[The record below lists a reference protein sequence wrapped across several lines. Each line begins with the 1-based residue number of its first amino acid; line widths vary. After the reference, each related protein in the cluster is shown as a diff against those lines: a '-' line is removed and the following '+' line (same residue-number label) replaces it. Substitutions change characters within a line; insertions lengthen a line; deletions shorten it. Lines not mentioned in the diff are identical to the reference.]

1 MKIETAQDVK
11 TLVDAGFTKEEI
23 MAFITPASPL
33 QSVTPEQPADS
44 ARQAPAPEADP
55 MKMFSEKLT
64 EAFKPLEAQIS
75 AMAQRLNMPSI
86 KTPEPRGIDD
96 IINDFFT
103 K

>member
-11 TLVDAGFTKEEI
+11 ILVDAGFTKDEI
-23 MAFITPASPL
+23 MSFIASPL
-33 QSVTPEQPADS
+33 QSVTPEQPANS
-44 ARQAPAPEADP
+44 EQQAPAPEADP
-55 MKMFSEKLT
+55 MKTFSEKLT

>member
-11 TLVDAGFTKEEI
+11 ILVDAGFSKDEI
-23 MAFITPASPL
+23 MSFIASPL
-33 QSVTPEQPADS
+33 QSVTSEQPANS
-44 ARQAPAPEADP
+44 AQQAPAPEADP
-55 MKMFSEKLT
+55 MKMFSEKLA

-75 AMAQRLNMPSI
+75 AMAQRFNMPSI